1 MKVYHIERDY
11 TITAAQQKKQ
21 LEKQYTNFNYL
32 FSDRHKIHFAADEE
46 PQKEKNAAAI
56 IYGI

>member
-1 MKVYHIERDY
+1 MKIYHIERDY
-11 TITAAQQKKQ
+11 NITAAQQKKQ

-46 PQKEKNAAAI
+46 PRKEKNA
-56 IYGI
+56 